1 MAASGELGDPA
12 FGEWS
17 GIDRRIEAVA
27 ERALDAVRAA
37 GRPEIDAG
45 SKTLTRFLDGL
56 DDAAQRAVG
65 MWAHRRALTRRA
77 WTNAVELGASVARR
91 KLSWTPEEVGWL
103 LAESSP
109 ARAVWL
115 NDRFGLP
122 IAAARR
128 LDTAGLAMLRPAL
141 QRAEQEIEREK
152 TYALP
157 ERRRE
162 LLNQVR
168 ELLAQPEDVD
178 VLPDWVLP
186 TGDAFSV
193 TVRAELGDL
202 LTRPGVPHLL
212 IHCVQQTKV
221 TPTKRWTTR
230 AVALRSAAPALPA
243 VRALL
248 ERFCAQPERWVYRR
262 ELNLD
267 VPVVV
272 GEDNETLLRGV
283 VWAVADV
290 DEDWVTPALAAV
302 TVHAATAFEGS
313 PGYPHCPRLANSAV
327 LVLAQR
333 PGDLPVTT
341 LSRLSLA
348 VRNNALR
355 SRLATA
361 LTELGALR
369 GWSPG
374 EVAELAVDRHGLNA
388 DGRAVEV
395 LGEYEA
401 VVAVD
406 PQTAKAALSFHRDG
420 KAVKGVPAMVKE
432 VHGERLGALRTTVK
446 ELNGTLALERLRL
459 DRLMSSPRDWRYQ
472 DWVSRYLDHPVTGM
486 FARRLLWEVDA
497 DGEWCAGLPARH
509 EGAWVL
515 VGRAGEGMTGER
527 VRLWH
532 PIRATIDEIAAW
544 RDHVL
549 AAALRQPF
557 KQAFREVYLL
567 TPAEEQ
573 TGTYSNR
580 FAGHILRYRQANA
593 LMRTRGWTSNYLGF
607 FSSGYQGE
615 AVKELADG
623 QWRAMFFH
631 ELVDN
636 RDRDDTEVRFCS
648 TDQVRFARRDGAVWD
663 QARVADVPPAVF
675 SEAMRDVDLFVGV
688 TSIAA
693 DPQWTDRGEHR
704 FDAYWEATAFGA
716 LTATAEIR
724 RETLARLLPSTKIAS
739 KVELGERFLRV
750 FGTRRTYKVH
760 LGSGNILMEPNDAY
774 LCVVARKR
782 STPTLHLPFD
792 EDPMLS
798 VILSKAFLLAADDKI
813 TDPSIVQQLGR

>member
-1 MAASGELGDPA
+1 MVGDRSADRGGRRACAGCGAGSGAPG
-12 FGEWS
+12 
-17 GIDRRIEAVA
+17 DRRRQQDVDPVPRRAGRRVATGGRHVGPSAGVNSPRMDECGGARCQRGTPEAV
-27 ERALDAVRAA
+27 LDARGGGLAPRRVQPGEGGLAQRPVRVADRRRAAARATQPGTRAARAA
-37 GRPEIDAG
+37 GGRRRPARLG
-45 SKTLTRFLDGL
+45 P
-56 DDAAQRAVG
+56 
-65 MWAHRRALTRRA
+65 AHRGCVQRHGARRA
-77 WTNAVELGASVARR
+77 GRPVDQARR
-91 KLSWTPEEVGWL
+91 AP
-103 LAESSP
+103 P
-109 ARAVWL
+109 ADPLCPANKGDPDQAV
-115 NDRFGLP
+115 
-122 IAAARR
+122 
-128 LDTAGLAMLRPAL
+128 TA
-141 QRAEQEIEREK
+141 
-152 TYALP
+152 
-157 ERRRE
+157 
-162 LLNQVR
+162 
-168 ELLAQPEDVD
+168 
-178 VLPDWVLP
+178 
-186 TGDAFSV
+186 
-193 TVRAELGDL
+193 
-202 LTRPGVPHLL
+202 
-212 IHCVQQTKV
+212 
-221 TPTKRWTTR
+221 R